1 MTSKT
6 EQKNKK
12 VPIYIYFSDEQIPKY
27 FSKLPFDDY
36 ISYSIYRSED
46 KILLN
51 LKKITHLNILQKNY
65 KLLLIAS
72 ALRNY
77 CKAGYYFIEYF
88 GCKETDLKNFLLG
101 WELASYRFE
110 RFKSK
115 KKKKDKVIIT
125 HKHNTEISYLKSSY
139 FFIRDLINMPP
150 NMLGPKEI
158 LEYSKK
164 FLTKFKI
171 ENLVSGNKLK
181 KNFPLIHAV
190 GNGSDI
196 ANRPLFCELILKK
209 KKKKRKI
216 FLIGKGVSFDTGGL
230 NIKTGS
236 GMSLMKKDMGGAAN
250 CIGLAKLISDFNFDI
265 DVRLLLC
272 LVENSISKKSMRPSD
287 IIRSRQGSFVEIG
300 DTDAEG
306 RLILADAITY
316 ACENKPDLIIDMATL
331 TGASRV
337 AMGTEV
343 PSFFCNNDRI
353 AMELIDS
360 SKKTGDPLWQL
371 PLWEN
376 YSSQLKSV
384 HADFKNIGNS
394 MFGGAITAA
403 LFLEK
408 FVEKNIPWI
417 HIDLMAWTRAN
428 KFHSYE
434 GGEAMGIRA
443 LLDFIKKFKD
453 MQN

>member
-1 MTSKT
+1 MR
-6 EQKNKK
+6 
-12 VPIYIYFSDEQIPKY
+12 D
-27 FSKLPFDDY
+27 
-36 ISYSIYRSED
+36 
-46 KILLN
+46 LN
-51 LKKITHLNILQKNY
+51 P
-65 KLLLIAS
+65 
-72 ALRNY
+72 
-77 CKAGYYFIEYF
+77 
-88 GCKETDLKNFLLG
+88 
-101 WELASYRFE
+101 
-110 RFKSK
+110 K
-115 KKKKDKVIIT
+115 KKKKDKVILT
-125 HKHNTEISYLKSSY
+125 HKHNTEISNLKSSY

-150 NMLGPKEI
+150 NMLGPQEI

-181 KNFPLIHAV
+181 NNFPLIHAV
-190 GNGSDI
+190 GNGSDT

-209 KKKKRKI
+209 KKKREKF

-353 AMELIDS
+353 AMELINS

-428 KFHSYE
+428 KFDSYE

-443 LLDFIKKFKD
+443 LLDFIRKFKD